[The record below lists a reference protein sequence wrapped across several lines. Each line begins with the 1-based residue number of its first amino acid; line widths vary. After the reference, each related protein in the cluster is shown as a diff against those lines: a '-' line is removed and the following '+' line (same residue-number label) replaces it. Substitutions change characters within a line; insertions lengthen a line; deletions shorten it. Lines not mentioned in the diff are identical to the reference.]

1 MSSARQTQLHNA
13 SNSTHPPYCHKQEYI
28 TKYQLREC
36 VVMQMVQNK
45 GPIAPTILNFKRR
58 LTPITNAGLNLY
70 LKISMVG
77 ADSPNLQ
84 YVKQA
89 RYDIEYLTCS
99 KKLMCS
105 QLSPHGTNRKIA
117 EKNKLKV
124 NPVRSH
130 ACRYATGLT
139 VNTTDL
145 VSGGVW

>member
-1 MSSARQTQLHNA
+1 MHQTQPVLHTAINRNTLQ
-13 SNSTHPPYCHKQEYI
+13 SD
-28 TKYQLREC
+28 QLREC

-45 GPIAPTILNFKRR
+45 GSIAPTILNFKRR

-105 QLSPHGTNRKIA
+105 QLSLPRGTNRKIT
-117 EKNKLKV
+117 EKKQTKNKPS
-124 NPVRSH
+124 PVPRMQICNWFDSEH
-130 ACRYATGLT
+130 
-139 VNTTDL
+139 N
-145 VSGGVW
+145 